1 MSVDA
6 FVAASSQ
13 GLDPPTLGE
22 RARLRQAPDDR
33 LHVRR
38 VRGCSSGGRG
48 HRGRVLEPSAVSELL
63 VVVSWTRPLHVVV
76 VVDDARREER
86 IVTVYEPDPDLWSAD
101 YRRRR

>member
-1 MSVDA
+1 MPSSLPRPKVWTHPRWVSEHA
-6 FVAASSQ
+6 FDKLRMIDCTFAEFEAALQ
-13 GLDPPTLGE
+13 GAEVIEE
-22 RARLRQAPDDR
+22 R
-33 LHVRR
+33 V
-38 VRGCSSGGRG
+38 V
-48 HRGRVLEPSAVSELL
+48 EPSAVSELL